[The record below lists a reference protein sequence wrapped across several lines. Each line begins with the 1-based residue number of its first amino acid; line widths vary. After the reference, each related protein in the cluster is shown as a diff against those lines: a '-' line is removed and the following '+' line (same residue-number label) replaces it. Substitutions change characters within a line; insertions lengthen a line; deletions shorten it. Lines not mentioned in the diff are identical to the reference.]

1 MKIKEAQIEWRDK
14 AVIFNIIYLIID
26 YDYFLYC

>member
-14 AVIFNIIYLIID
+14 AVIANIIYLIID